1 MMSKRSKA
9 NSMETEIRRR
19 IEKRFKQRSEY
30 FSHLVAFMLVNG
42 VGWAIFLQGNNSSST
57 VCAGISIIWTIAF
70 IIDTVQFIMS
80 ELQERTI
87 QREIERERMLRY
99 GVGEMTEKTKNR
111 LMRLTDDGE
120 IMDFDEEE
128 SDETLKMDNRRD

>member
-1 MMSKRSKA
+1 MSKKSKDTSIEA
-9 NSMETEIRRR
+9 EIRRR

-30 FSHLVAFMLVNG
+30 FSHLAAFVPINTI
-42 VGWAIFLQGNNSSST
+42 GWLIFPQWNNIFSII
-57 VCAGISIIWTIAF
+57 CAGISVMWTIAF

-99 GVGEMTEKTKNR
+99 GVGEISDKTKNR

-120 IMDFDEEE
+120 IMDFDDEEIAE
-128 SDETLKMDNRRD
+128 NLKLDNHRH